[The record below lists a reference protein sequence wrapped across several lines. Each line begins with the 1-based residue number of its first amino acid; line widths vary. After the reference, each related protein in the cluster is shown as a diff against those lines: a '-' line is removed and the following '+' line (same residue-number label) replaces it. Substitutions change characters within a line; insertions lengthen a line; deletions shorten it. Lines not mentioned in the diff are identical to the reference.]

1 MNRRFFSPAAAAAL
15 MLASVSVWS
24 CMKDE
29 LTEEGFRLHYPD
41 VVEIAQ
47 NITYNLEPTWSGG
60 TPSDF
65 SITQVTCEGSV
76 YIGQEFSI
84 NADNGVITITGTA
97 NTTPADYILSIS
109 CSAGGRDYDFPD
121 KVTVHFIN
129 GVPEGISMDPAVI
142 GADISE
148 LEEGSDAELQ
158 TAQVVTEGEH
168 IEIQSYAI
176 RNVKFEGTIVDN
188 VTNPLFAIS
197 ETGEVS
203 FVKGGPFELGTYTLD
218 LKLST
223 RSYSEE
229 SSIGLFA
236 DALTVNIVSAPT
248 DLVYTPDRGKV
259 EADGATAFTSRTP
272 VLTGTPDG
280 ITYSIDVTTEP
291 ADAAG
296 ADRISIDPATGVIS
310 FAAGEALEVGTVYM
324 VDVIVE
330 SAYTEEPV
338 TFQNRFLIE
347 VVDEIAP
354 ISGFSYASASANA
367 LTKKEALGWTVAPD
381 EGVAGVSWYEFSD
394 PSAEYARHIALDTET
409 GELSIEKLNDL
420 AVGLYNVEV
429 TAHNDKGE
437 TTEASLVLTIEDN
450 PQYFT
455 YFSYGN
461 NLGLTEEETD
471 GVSQFRVSSREE
483 LQGLSRD
490 VQHSDLS
497 PNANVKFSS
506 RHLANFDGAKV
517 DASGHLNLDCTNW
530 ENRFKANQIGSMLV
544 TATTTDPSD
553 PENTFTV
560 TVPVFVSYYNPA
572 AIGGGVELTF
582 NPFVLRVNPRT
593 GGRGVPATLIGTTHE
608 ALKLDYR
615 RTFNYYNIDGRQDG
629 EGGNGEE
636 FVNGQQT
643 NSSSNTVDGSTGQP
657 VSFLFTM
664 WQKYYDSMGETVPTS
679 GRDTNNKDAV
689 GYFSG
694 TNVDMDL
701 PYKLLYVDNADDGAN
716 KHSVFVPAGVWYNYG
731 WADGIFTG
739 QMTFSTDGSSPSKSN
754 SNDELG
760 KFFPYA
766 VWFDKDFEE

>member
-148 LEEGSDAELQ
+148 LEAGSDAELQ
-158 TAQVVTEGEH
+158 TSQVVTEGEH

-248 DLVYTPDRGKV
+248 YLVYTPDRGKV

-517 DASGHLNLDCTNW
+517 DASGHLNLDCTKW
-530 ENRFKANQIGSMLV
+530 ENRFGARQIGSILV
-544 TATTTDPSD
+544 TATTADPDD

-560 TVPVFVSYYNPA
+560 KAPVFVHYYDEMEGA
-572 AIGGGVELTF
+572 GISF
-582 NPFVLRVNPRT
+582 SPFVLRVNPRT
-593 GGRGVPATLIGTTHE
+593 GGRGVPATLTGTTHDVL
-608 ALKLDYR
+608 ALDYR
-615 RTFNYYNIDGRQDG
+615 RSFNYYNIDGVQDG
-629 EGGNGEE
+629 EGGTGEE

-643 NSSSNTVDGSTGQP
+643 TDGT
-657 VSFLFTM
+657 FLFTM
-664 WQKYYDSMGETVPTS
+664 WQKYYESIGADVPTS
-679 GRDTNNKDAV
+679 GSDMDNKDAV
-689 GYFSG
+689 GYFNG
-694 TNVDMDL
+694 TNVDRNL
-701 PYKLLYVDNADDGAN
+701 AHKLLYVDNADGAN

-739 QMTFSTDGSSPSKSN
+739 QMTFVTDGSNVS
-754 SNDELG
+754 DAG
-760 KFFPYA
+760 DAQRFFPYA

>member
-29 LTEEGFRLHYPD
+29 LTEEGFQLHYPD

-65 SITQVTCEGSV
+65 SITQVTCDGSV
-76 YIGQEFSI
+76 YIGEEFSI

-109 CSAGGRDYDFPD
+109 CYAGGTEYDFPD

-129 GVPEGISMDPAVI
+129 GVPEGISMDPAEI

-158 TAQVVTEGEH
+158 TSQVVTEGEH

-296 ADRISIDPATGVIS
+296 ADRISIDASTGVIT
-310 FAAGEALEVGTVYM
+310 FAAGAALTAGTVYNI
-324 VDVIVE
+324 DVTVE

-338 TFQNRFLIE
+338 TFTDRFTIE
-347 VVDEIAP
+347 VVDEIEK
-354 ISGFSYASASANA
+354 ISGFSYAEAYGNA
-367 LTKKEALGWTVAPD
+367 FSKKEALAWSVAPD
-381 EGVAGVSWYEFSD
+381 EGVSGVSYYEFTD
-394 PSAEYARHIALDTET
+394 PSADYVQQIALDTET
-409 GELSIEKLNDL
+409 GELSAEKFNTLEE
-420 AVGLYNVEV
+420 GTYNISV
-429 TAHNDKGE
+429 TAHNDKNE
-437 TTEASLVLTIEDN
+437 TADAVLAFTVEHN
-450 PQYFT
+450 PEYFT

-461 NLGLTEEETD
+461 NLGLTEAETD
-471 GVSQFRVSSREE
+471 GVSQFRVTSLEE

-490 VQHSDLS
+490 VQYSDIDQ
-497 PNANVKFSS
+497 NAHITFSS
-506 RHLANFDGAKV
+506 RHLANFDGTSV
-517 DASGHLNLDCTNW
+517 DASGHLNLTCSRWDD
-530 ENRFKANQIGSMLV
+530 RFGARQIGSIIV
-544 TATTTDPSD
+544 TATTQDPAD

-560 TVPVFVSYYNPA
+560 KAPVFVHYYDEME
-572 AIGGGVELTF
+572 GVGISF
-582 NPFVLRVNPRT
+582 SPFVLRVNPRT
-593 GGRGVPATLIGTTHE
+593 GGRGVPATLTGTTHDVL
-608 ALKLDYR
+608 ALDYR
-615 RTFNYYNIDGRQDG
+615 RTFNYYNIDGVQDG
-629 EGGNGEE
+629 EGGDGSE

-643 NSSSNTVDGSTGQP
+643 TDGT
-657 VSFLFTM
+657 FLFTM
-664 WQKYYDSMGETVPTS
+664 WQKYYESMGDDVPTS
-679 GRDTNNKDAV
+679 GSDMNNKDAV

-694 TNVDMDL
+694 TNVDPDL
-701 PYKLLYVDNADDGAN
+701 AYKLLYVDNADGAN
-716 KHSVFVPAGVWYNYG
+716 KHSVFVPAGVWYNHG

-739 QMTFSTDGSSPSKSN
+739 QMTFATDGSNVSN
-754 SNDELG
+754 APESRR
-760 KFFPYA
+760 FFPYA

>member
-65 SITQVTCEGSV
+65 SITQVTCDGSV
-76 YIGQEFSI
+76 YIGEEFSI

-109 CSAGGRDYDFPD
+109 CYAGGTEYDFPD

-129 GVPEGISMDPAVI
+129 GVPEGISMNPAEI

-158 TAQVVTEGEH
+158 TSQVVTEGEH

-248 DLVYTPDRGKV
+248 YLVYTPDNGKV

-296 ADRISIDPATGVIS
+296 ADRISIDESTGVIT
-310 FAAGEALEVGTVYM
+310 FAAGSALAKGTVYNI
-324 VDVIVE
+324 DVTVE

-338 TFQNRFLIE
+338 TFNDRFTIE
-347 VVDEIAP
+347 VVDEIEA
-354 ISGFSYASASANA
+354 ISGFSYAAADGNA
-367 LTKKEALGWTVAPD
+367 FSKKEALAWSVAPD
-381 EGVAGVSWYEFSD
+381 EGVSGVSYYEFTD
-394 PSAEYARHIALDTET
+394 PSADYVQQIALDTET
-409 GELSIEKLNDL
+409 GELSAEKFNTL
-420 AVGLYNVEV
+420 AEGTYSISV
-429 TAHNDKGE
+429 TAHNDKNQ
-437 TTEASLVLTIEDN
+437 TANAVLAFTVEHN
-450 PQYFT
+450 PEYFT
-455 YFSYGN
+455 FFSYGN
-461 NLGLTEEETD
+461 NLGLTEAETD
-471 GVSQFRVSSREE
+471 GVSQFRVTSLQE

-490 VQHSDLS
+490 VQYSDID
-497 PNANVKFSS
+497 PDAHITFSS
-506 RHLANFDGAKV
+506 RHLANFDGTSV
-517 DASGHLNLDCTNW
+517 DASGHLSLTCSRWDD
-530 ENRFKANQIGSMLV
+530 RFGARQIGSIIV
-544 TATTTDPSD
+544 TATTADPDD

-560 TVPVFVSYYNPA
+560 KAPVFVHYYDEMEDVG
-572 AIGGGVELTF
+572 ISF
-582 NPFVLRVNPRT
+582 SPFVLRVNPRT
-593 GGRGVPATLIGTTHE
+593 GGRGVPATLTGTTHDVL
-608 ALKLDYR
+608 ALDYR
-615 RTFNYYNIDGRQDG
+615 RTFNYYNIDGVQDG
-629 EGGNGEE
+629 EGGTGEE

-643 NSSSNTVDGSTGQP
+643 TDGT
-657 VSFLFTM
+657 FLFTM
-664 WQKYYDSMGETVPTS
+664 WQKYYESIGDDVPTS
-679 GRDTNNKDAV
+679 GSDMNNKDAV

-694 TNVDMDL
+694 TNVDPDL
-701 PYKLLYVDNADDGAN
+701 AYKLLYVDNADGAN
-716 KHSVFVPAGVWYNYG
+716 KHSVFVPAGVWYNHG

-739 QMTFSTDGSSPSKSN
+739 QMTFVTDGSNVSN
-754 SNDELG
+754 AGDSQR
-760 KFFPYA
+760 FFPYA